1 MAGPAKTE
9 VVDDGLGGELPPT
22 PVAPPRTGFGRFTVG
37 LSLVGT
43 LLIIIMSIAVNADII
58 GRDFFNHPIAGV
70 TEFLGL
76 AIVAVVFLQMANTAR
91 EGRHIN
97 NDLIIAAV
105 ATRSPRIAHMFYAL
119 FELIAA
125 ALFALIVWFVWPNF
139 LENYYGGYFK
149 GTTGYVEIPLWPFR
163 AVVVIGAAAAAIQHL
178 LLSLRQLK
186 SALEA

>member
-1 MAGPAKTE
+1 MAGPAKSDMI
-9 VVDDGLGGELPPT
+9 DDGLGGGLPEPSRR
-22 PVAPPRTGFGRFTVG
+22 ARSGFGRFTVG
-37 LSLVGT
+37 LSLIGT
-43 LLIIIMSIAVNADII
+43 VLIIVMMVAVNADII

-70 TEFLGL
+70 TEFIGL
-76 AIVAVVFLQMANTAR
+76 SIVAVVFLQMANTAR

-97 NDLIIAAV
+97 NDLILAAV
-105 ATRSPRIAHMFYAL
+105 SRINPRVARLFYAL

-163 AVVVIGAAAAAIQHL
+163 AIVIIGAAAASIQHL
-178 LLSLRQLK
+178 LLAWRELR
-186 SALEA
+186 SALRT